1 MAELS
6 ESQLILLD
14 NLIYLKDV
22 ANRENKKVSV
32 IVEDLLDGG
41 LEKSKDKVTGTY
53 PGQMNEEEW
62 IAILKNIEQDK
73 QLMDLTVKHGDVG
86 NVYDEKTG
94 KIVRDKNGQPIEP
107 GARMATF
114 VDAQDNAT
122 VVFRGTSGDYEWHDN
137 GTGAYL
143 SDTEMQVAALKY
155 IESLPYDNITVT
167 GHSKGGNKAQYVA
180 ILSDKVDRA
189 VSLDG
194 QGFPKEFIEKYGD
207 LIAANRGKIISISAK
222 DDPVNRLL
230 IPVAGKIIY
239 IETANPEKFYDIFF
253 YHKPNLVLDEN
264 GQLNKEGDP
273 GLVSNFINDFTIYI
287 NDTMKQ
293 PYLGYA
299 ADGLLALQESGT
311 QGSEKE
317 PWYQTVFGVVAALSH
332 LDDFAMS
339 QISKKYGDFA
349 ELGAALLG
357 TVLFPVI
364 FADDL
369 VHAIGKNLKN
379 LYDFTV
385 EKLQQFGNWLGDV
398 LDAAVEKVKQIGL
411 QIGEAL
417 TSFAAKVKQ
426 GWNKLVE
433 GVKNFAEDI
442 KNAGI
447 AAAEAIGRFKDKVVQ
462 TVKGFCD
469 SIVEGTKRLIESV
482 KNTWN
487 NAVNKVTDWFN
498 RTKESIVT
506 KVDDFKEGVRNVV
519 TVTKDGINRFIDASV
534 TKFREIGDWM
544 VNKVNAAV
552 NKAKEI
558 TARIGEIGTA
568 FVQKVKET
576 WERLKTGITEMAVA
590 VKDAAVK
597 AGEAIV
603 KFKDK
608 VARVVKSFCD
618 SIVQATKQVIEN
630 LKEAW
635 KGAVD
640 KMTTVFHKAKE
651 AIKTK
656 VHDFKVGIKTMVKL
670 TSSKIKG
677 LGKQTAVSVK
687 KFVGKVAKGL
697 SAASKGLM
705 LVNISRLGD
714 LQTKMKKLD
723 SDLVSRTTQIVNEA
737 QRVASSVGRSYSDSN
752 VQSQV
757 RQVQASCDSI
767 KNRSK
772 QLSAELDRKI
782 RALSITREQYLKI
795 ESMIQSGIRSR
806 NL

>member
-1 MAELS
+1 MSELS

-22 ANRENKKVSV
+22 ANRENVKVSV

-41 LEKSKDKVTGTY
+41 LEKSKDQVTGTY
-53 PGQMNEEEW
+53 PGQLNEAEW
-62 IAILKNIEQDK
+62 ITILKNIEQDK
-73 QLMDLTVKHGDVG
+73 QLMNLTVKHGNVG

-94 KIVRDKNGQPIEP
+94 KIVRDDKGQPIEP

-114 VDAQDNAT
+114 VDNQDNAT

-143 SDTEMQVAALKY
+143 SDTEMQIAALKY
-155 IESLPYDNITVT
+155 IESLPYNNITVT

-189 VSLDG
+189 LSLDG
-194 QGFPKEFIEKYGD
+194 QGFSKEFVEKYAD
-207 LIAANRGKIISISAK
+207 LIAANGGKITSISAK

-253 YHKPNLVLDEN
+253 YHKPNLVLNEN
-264 GQLNKEGDP
+264 GQLNKEGEP
-273 GLVSNFINDFTIYI
+273 GVLSNFINDFTIYI
-287 NDTMKQ
+287 NENMKE
-293 PYLGYA
+293 PYLSYA
-299 ADGLLALQESGT
+299 ADGLLALQESGKE
-311 QGSEKE
+311 GREKE
-317 PWYQTVFGVVAALSH
+317 EWYQTAFGAIAALSH
-332 LDDFAMS
+332 LDDFTMA

-349 ELGAALLG
+349 ELGAALLA
-357 TVLFPVI
+357 TVI
-364 FADDL
+364 FPPIFFDDL

-379 LYDFTV
+379 LYDFAV
-385 EKLQQFGNWLGDV
+385 EKLQQFGNWLGHV
-398 LDAAVEKVKQIGL
+398 LDVAVEKVKEIGL
-411 QIGEAL
+411 QIGAAL
-417 TSFAAKVKQ
+417 ASFAEKVKQ

-469 SIVEGTKRLIESV
+469 SIVEGTKRIIECV

-487 NAVNKVTDWFN
+487 NAMDKMTSWFN

-506 KVDDFKEGVRNVV
+506 KVEEFKEGVHHVI
-519 TVTKDGINRFIDASV
+519 TVTRDGINRFIDASV
-534 TKFREIGDWM
+534 AKFREIGDWM
-544 VNKVNAAV
+544 VNKVNDAV
-552 NKAKEI
+552 AKAKEI
-558 TARIGEIGTA
+558 TARIGEAGAA
-568 FVQKVKET
+568 FVQKIKET
-576 WERLKTGITEMAVA
+576 WERLKAGIAEMAVA

-597 AGEAIV
+597 AGEAIAR
-603 KFKDK
+603 FKDK

-618 SIVQATKQVIEN
+618 SIVQATKQAIEN

-640 KMTTVFHKAKE
+640 KMTTVFHSAKA
-651 AIKTK
+651 AIKAK
-656 VHDFKVGIKTMVKL
+656 VHDFKVGIKTMAKL
-670 TSSKIKG
+670 TTSKIKG
-677 LGKQTAVSVK
+677 VGKQAAVSVK
-687 KFVGKVAKGL
+687 KFVSKVARGL

-723 SDLVSRTTQIVNEA
+723 SDIESRTTQIVNEA
-737 QRVASSVGRSYSDSN
+737 QRVASGVGRSYSESN
-752 VQSQV
+752 VQYQV
-757 RQVQASCDSI
+757 RQVQAACDDI

-782 RALSITREQYLKI
+782 RTLSITREQYLKI
-795 ESMIQSGIRSR
+795 EAMIKSGIRSR